1 MFLPQSVLFQD
12 KVYTTQEILG
22 IALPYQHCVNQSVGA
37 ARSDVKYSGE
47 HHGLG

>member
-1 MFLPQSVLFQD
+1 MFLPLSVLFQD

-22 IALPYQHCVNQSVGA
+22 ITLPYQHCVNQSVGA
-37 ARSDVKYSGE
+37 ASSDVKCSGK